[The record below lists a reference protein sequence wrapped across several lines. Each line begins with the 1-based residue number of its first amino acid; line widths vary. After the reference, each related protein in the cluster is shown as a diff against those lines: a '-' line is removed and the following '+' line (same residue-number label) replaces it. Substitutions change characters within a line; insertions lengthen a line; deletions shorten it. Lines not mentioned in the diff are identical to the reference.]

1 MKKLFLLLVMA
12 MGLIVTS
19 CGSDVKQILE
29 KPAQEVGQEDVRKL
43 MPGIEEKK

>member
-29 KPAQEVGQEDVRKL
+29 KPAQEVGTEDVSKL
-43 MPGIEEKK
+43 IACIE